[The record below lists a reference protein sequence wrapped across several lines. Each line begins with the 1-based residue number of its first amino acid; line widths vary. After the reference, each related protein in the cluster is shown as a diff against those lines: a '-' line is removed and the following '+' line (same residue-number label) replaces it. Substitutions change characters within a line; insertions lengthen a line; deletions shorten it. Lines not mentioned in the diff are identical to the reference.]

1 MPKAGPSTRKKP
13 RNIRS
18 SVPTRQQPARAC
30 KRSAGDIDPSSSHP
44 SKRIRTEAVTDK
56 TKDTVRPKRK
66 IPPKRDTSGDTSRNK
81 RQHQPVIKSKSK
93 SKRKHSALESD
104 AGDDDSLPQADNTK
118 STIKRRRLDQKL
130 VDKAPTPTPTP
141 TPNHKP
147 PSWHLPPELFYLIY
161 DYLWDNENMECYA
174 TRTLRSCALTCSWWR
189 DAVRPYIF
197 RFITLDGPEDF
208 DKFSQQIRATPE
220 ITQWVRKLRLEGR
233 SLPWIDDTRLHRE
246 DAGDDIDQWLYV
258 FPTVLD
264 AHFPCLKILELF
276 NFSQI
281 SPRRE
286 DREAYARW
294 IPKLTTL
301 TSVTTLNILRCEM
314 SANNLTALVRALP
327 GLTRVDLVEI
337 DITHPNFAVLH
348 DGPIDPA
355 AEATGAGDQPTK
367 YPLFYPPPIL
377 QSFRLDNSD
386 TYYLGFDF
394 TLVREWFRA
403 ESLAEHLKS
412 FEVYGNVDL
421 DSLRDVVF
429 ALGESPK
436 LSHLQLPVGP
446 DAYGIE
452 CEYEMSELGFDLS
465 RLTNLTSIRIVGCDG
480 EWGHEDQVS
489 TIRGFLDQLNAPKL
503 RMIALT
509 IFLEKEEDIAMIAPI
524 DQSLVDS
531 KFSKLEDVQIELTPT
546 RLRGYEP
553 DIYIQKVRRQ
563 FPLTDERGILT
574 VINHGWYRYYLKH
587 SIGIRTRTL

>member
-1 MPKAGPSTRKKP
+1 MP
-13 RNIRS
+13 
-18 SVPTRQQPARAC
+18 
-30 KRSAGDIDPSSSHP
+30 
-44 SKRIRTEAVTDK
+44 
-56 TKDTVRPKRK
+56 
-66 IPPKRDTSGDTSRNK
+66 
-81 RQHQPVIKSKSK
+81 
-93 SKRKHSALESD
+93 LE
-104 AGDDDSLPQADNTK
+104 L
-118 STIKRRRLDQKL
+118 L
-130 VDKAPTPTPTP
+130 
-141 TPNHKP
+141 
-147 PSWHLPPELFYLIY
+147 YLIY
-161 DYLWDNENMECYA
+161 EYLWDNENMECYF
-174 TRTLRSCALTCSWWR
+174 TRTLHSCALTCSWWR

-233 SLPWIDDTRLHRE
+233 SLPWINDTRLYRE

-264 AHFPCLKILELF
+264 AHFPCLRILELF

-327 GLTRVDLVEI
+327 GLTRVDLVAI
-337 DITHPNFAVLH
+337 DITHPNLAVLH
-348 DGPIDPA
+348 DGPIDPT
-355 AEATGAGDQPTK
+355 AEATGAVDQPTK
-367 YPLFYPPPIL
+367 YPIFYPPPIL

-403 ESLAEHLKS
+403 ESSAEHLKS

-452 CEYEMSELGFDLS
+452 CEYESECDDCCPYQVHYVTAYLVSELGFDLS
-465 RLTNLTSIRIVGCDG
+465 SLTNLTSIRIVGNGG

-489 TIRGFLDQLNAPKL
+489 MIRGFLDQLNAPKL
-503 RMIALT
+503 QMIALT

-546 RLRGYEP
+546 RLSGYEP
-553 DIYIQKVRRQ
+553 YTYIRKVRRQ

-574 VINHGWYRYYLKH
+574 VLIHDWYRYYLKN
-587 SIGIRTRTL
+587 SIGTL